1 MSRDTNGK
9 WENRFKSRGHIEDNE
24 GAQWGSGTQGHVD
37 KCASQM
43 TVKAI
48 SETESLVR
56 DNELLLRCC
65 CCCSSGS
72 RQLICLIYLPA
83 LCPASLC
90 VLPGTS
96 LGRYLLDPLAEGVPI
111 DASPRVWF
119 AWEKEVPCW
128 VTVLRR
134 RGVLPAGCAKQIN
147 RNIIDGQNRN
157 DHHNALS
164 L

>member
-1 MSRDTNGK
+1 MCQPNDCQGDKR
-9 WENRFKSRGHIEDNE
+9 NRIPS
-24 GAQWGSGTQGHVD
+24 QGQRT
-37 KCASQM
+37 A
-43 TVKAI
+43 AA
-48 SETESLVR
+48 
-56 DNELLLRCC
+56 LLLLVWQ
-65 CCCSSGS
+65 SPAD
-72 RQLICLIYLPA
+72 LPD
-83 LCPASLC
+83 LPASLC

-111 DASPRVWF
+111 DASPRVCF

-147 RNIIDGQNRN
+147 RNTIDGQNRN

>member
-1 MSRDTNGK
+1 MCQPNDCQSDKR
-9 WENRFKSRGHIEDNE
+9 NRIPC
-24 GAQWGSGTQGHVD
+24 QGQRT
-37 KCASQM
+37 A
-43 TVKAI
+43 AA
-48 SETESLVR
+48 
-56 DNELLLRCC
+56 LLLLLLVWQ
-65 CCCSSGS
+65 SPAD
-72 RQLICLIYLPA
+72 LPDLPA
-83 LCPASLC
+83 CLC

-96 LGRYLLDPLAEGVPI
+96 LDSYLLDPLAEGVPI

>member
-1 MSRDTNGK
+1 
-9 WENRFKSRGHIEDNE
+9 
-24 GAQWGSGTQGHVD
+24 
-37 KCASQM
+37 M

-48 SETESLVR
+48 SETESLLR

>member
-1 MSRDTNGK
+1 
-9 WENRFKSRGHIEDNE
+9 
-24 GAQWGSGTQGHVD
+24 
-37 KCASQM
+37 M

-65 CCCSSGS
+65 CSSGS
-72 RQLICLIYLPA
+72 RQLICLIYLPV
-83 LCPASLC
+83 SG

-96 LGRYLLDPLAEGVPI
+96 LGRYLLDPLAEGVSI

-147 RNIIDGQNRN
+147 RNTIDGQNRN
-157 DHHNALS
+157 DNHNVLS